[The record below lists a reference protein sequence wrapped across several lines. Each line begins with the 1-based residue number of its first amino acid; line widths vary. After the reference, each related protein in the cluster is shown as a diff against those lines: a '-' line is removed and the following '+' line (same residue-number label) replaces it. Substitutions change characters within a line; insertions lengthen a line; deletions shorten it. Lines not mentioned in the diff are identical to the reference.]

1 MLYIALDKNRLKLL
15 HSKKTLLG
23 QQEVK
28 FFEKTF
34 EVNLIEKGEVTNVDI
49 LASAIKEATTTLD
62 ISSDK
67 EVFLILP
74 QESFR
79 FLKADVPGDI
89 APSAIQGFVY
99 DKARTTLSIDIDDY
113 FSDYYIRESENQ
125 KHISF
130 FAISYTSLDKYNDAC
145 KLLNLKLV
153 SVLPETLA
161 IFKLF
166 EKTLRKDKKENIL
179 YISCSKDS
187 LSGYVYDSSG
197 LISDEKWSAKITKE
211 DTLKDLVKEKVEKLK
226 KKDIK
231 LNRIIL
237 SGEASEKVRQ
247 DTFTKEVGAWTNP
260 LKRIIPNFY
269 DDYVKQLVLPGKEA
283 FPILIYDACFGAF
296 VFTAENKEFQMLKK
310 PMKSKRN
317 GPSLSLPKF
326 SIAKRD
332 ILVFFLTLIVTF
344 GGLMLYF
351 NIGNLKLPALKLPSL
366 IKPQPTAIPT
376 VIPPSPTPAPKVDK
390 TKLRIKVLNGGGV
403 KGKATVV
410 KNLLKDKGYQEI
422 LTDNADNFDYK
433 ETVIQAKKDQ
443 SAAASVVEQDLK
455 DSVSPVKKEELPDK
469 EAADIV
475 IIIGSDFK

>member
-34 EVNLIEKGEVTNVDI
+34 EVGLIEKGEVTNIDI
-49 LASAIKEATTTLD
+49 LASAIKEALTTLE
-62 ISSDK
+62 ITADK
-67 EVFLILP
+67 EIFLILP
-74 QESFR
+74 QESFK

-89 APSAIQGFVY
+89 AQSAIRSFVY
-99 DKARTTLSIDIDDY
+99 DKARSTLSVDIDNY
-113 FSDYYIRESENQ
+113 FSDYYVRESENQ

-130 FAISYTSLDKYNDAC
+130 FAIEYPTLEKYNEAC
-145 KLLNLKLV
+145 RLLNLKLV
-153 SVLPETLA
+153 SVLPESIA

-179 YISCSKDS
+179 YVSASTEN
-187 LSGYVYDSSG
+187 LSGYVYDSVG

-211 DTLKDLVKEKVEKLK
+211 NSLKGLVKDKVEKLK
-226 KKDIK
+226 KQGIK

-237 SGEASEKVRQ
+237 SGEAAEKVRQ

-269 DDYVKQLVLPGKEA
+269 EEYLKQLVLPGKDA

-296 VFTAENKEFQMLKK
+296 VFSAENKEFQILKK
-310 PMKSKRN
+310 PLKAKGKS
-317 GPSLSLPKF
+317 GMALPKF

-332 ILVFFLTLIVTF
+332 IVIFLLSVIVSF
-344 GGLMLYF
+344 GALMLFF
-351 NIGNLKLPALKLPSL
+351 NAGSINLPKFQTPNLSL
-366 IKPQPTAIPT
+366 GTKPTAVPT
-376 VIPPSPTPAPKVDK
+376 QSAPSPTPTPTIEKD
-390 TKLRIKVLNGGGV
+390 KLRIKILNGSGT
-403 KGKATVV
+403 KGKATEV
-410 KNLLKDKGYQEI
+410 KNLLKSKGYEEI
-422 LTDNADNFDYK
+422 LTENADSFDYK
-433 ETVIQAKKDQ
+433 VTVIQAKESQ
-443 SAAASVVEQDLK
+443 AAAAKALAEDIK
-455 DSVSPVKKEELPDK
+455 DSVSKVKNENLPDK
-469 EAADIV
+469 DAADIV